1 MNIDLIYTNIIDRNS
16 FRLSSRDLVRKNE
29 EAIRKEF
36 SVGSLHFNRRLQV
49 AHNAAISLVVHPQQE
64 QLLELYHP
72 ARPLRRASRSRDALP
87 LDGWP
92 LSTRGPGREAGRAR
106 L

>member
-49 AHNAAISLVVHPQQE
+49 THNAAISSCPPAARAAAWALSSGTPAAPSEQE
-64 QLLELYHP
+64 QGCLA
-72 ARPLRRASRSRDALP
+72 ARRL
-87 LDGWP
+87 
-92 LSTRGPGREAGRAR
+92 AR